1 VFLKCGERASITFNT
16 TVRQHVTGNAP
27 TNLPPNP
34 IFNTPNAQNI
44 VLAILSN
51 MPNNSVEDW
60 LETCEAAARAGGQE
74 LLAWQGRFQTR
85 TKGVRDLV
93 TDADLASQEAVR
105 RIVMGRFPEHC
116 FVSEEQGPKSTAA
129 GANQLT
135 WIVDPLDGTTNYVHG
150 YPNFAVSVAIA
161 RGNDVQAGV
170 VYDPLRDQ
178 CFSAAGGKGA
188 WCNGSRLKTSDVTA
202 VDEALVAVSLP
213 PQVDR
218 DSADLLDFIEA
229 AQTSQAVRRSGSAAL
244 NLAHVASGALD
255 AFWATQIHAWD
266 VAAGVLLIREA
277 GGIITGRN
285 GQPFDLWNPH
295 FLAAAGPQLHG
306 KMLEVLTKF
315 SPR

>member
-1 VFLKCGERASITFNT
+1 
-16 TVRQHVTGNAP
+16 
-27 TNLPPNP
+27 
-34 IFNTPNAQNI
+34 
-44 VLAILSN
+44 LAILSN
-51 MPNNSVEDW
+51 IPNHVVDDW

-105 RIVMGRFPEHC
+105 RIVMGRFPAHC
-116 FVSEEQGPKSTAA
+116 FVSEEQGPESTVV
-129 GANQLT
+129 GDTQLT

-150 YPNFAVSVAIA
+150 YPSFAVSVAIA
-161 RGNDVQAGV
+161 CGNEVQAGV

-178 CFSAAGGKGA
+178 CFSAAAGKGA

-213 PQVDR
+213 PHVER

-229 AQTSQAVRRSGSAAL
+229 AQASQAVRRSGSAAL

-277 GGIITGRN
+277 GGVVTGRN